1 MTTHPFWMLCTNSAV
16 RRAARQL
23 GQLYDDV
30 IEPIGLKGTQFGLL
44 SQIEAAGDPTLKQLA
59 EALVMDQSA
68 LGHTLKPLTRDGYV
82 ELVPDEHDKRAKR
95 ARLTAKG
102 KATQRRGV
110 ALWQD
115 AQSRFDRVFGH
126 MESRELRQALAHIA
140 SPEFARAFRSNTD
153 RAQE

>member
-1 MTTHPFWMLCTNSAV
+1 MTIDPFWMLCTNSAV

-44 SQIEAAGDPTLKQLA
+44 SQIDAVGEPTLKQLA

-68 LGHTLKPLTRDGYV
+68 LGHTLKPLIRDGYV

-102 KATQRRGV
+102 KATQRQGV
-110 ALWQD
+110 VLWQD
-115 AQSRFDRVFGH
+115 AQSRFDRVFGDA
-126 MESRELRQALAHIA
+126 ESRDLKLALAHIA
-140 SPEFARAFRSNTD
+140 SPEFARAFRSN
-153 RAQE
+153 AG